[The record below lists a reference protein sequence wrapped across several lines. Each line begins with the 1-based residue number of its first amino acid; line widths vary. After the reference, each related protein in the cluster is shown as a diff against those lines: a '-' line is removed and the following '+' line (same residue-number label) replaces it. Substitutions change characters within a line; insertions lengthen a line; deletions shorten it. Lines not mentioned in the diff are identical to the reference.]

1 MSTIAW
7 TEPDDALVADHT
19 PYLSHSRINR
29 YLTCPEQYRLHYLV
43 GLRPRQPAA
52 SLHFGQVVH
61 QALAHYFR
69 TGEDS
74 VKHFLAGWGEA
85 EHLPLAYNKRD
96 TWATLQ
102 STGTK
107 LLQRFGREEAH
118 RISGIEA
125 IEKPFEISI
134 TSLGLPFVGIIDLVA
149 EFDGERTVID
159 FKTAAQSYDGFEVA
173 LSDQL
178 TGVLPSVAEGRAGG
192 AVRPGQDE
200 GAAHRMADHYPGC
213 DQFAAFLAKADL
225 VAQDI
230 GSARF
235 YKRPGK
241 HCAWCDF
248 LPVCLR
254 DKPKAEE
261 TLVQITV
268 E

>member
-178 TGVLPSVAEGRAGG
+178 TGYCLAWPKAEQAALCVLVKTKEPRIEWQTTTRDA
-192 AVRPGQDE
+192 
-200 GAAHRMADHYPGC
+200 